1 MHSFFSHPHLPQ
13 FSSGHCLLK
22 LEPVLETCDFVWES
36 MPKKVPV
43 LKAGPPTIDRW
54 TWREEVEHSLCFQAP
69 LGWALPYSPQCDVQI
84 CFVYTVMEL
93 SNQEFEPWAKVN
105 LPSFLSVPV
114 SFLITATES
123 WITIS
128 LQLQT
133 ILLSAII
140 FIPNHPISSI
150 FYNFT
155 WESTPTSLKQT
166 DLSVV
171 QSPLPKDVLFPMTT
185 FSPV

>member
-69 LGWALPYSPQCDVQI
+69 LGWALPYSPQRDVQI

-93 SNQEFEPWAKVN
+93 SNQEFEP
-105 LPSFLSVPV
+105 SFLFKCSCFFFNY
-114 SFLITATES
+114 SNRKLNNN
-123 WITIS
+123 
-128 LQLQT
+128 
-133 ILLSAII
+133 LSAT
-140 FIPNHPISSI
+140 PNH
-150 FYNFT
+150 FT
-155 WESTPTSLKQT
+155 LCYHIH
-166 DLSVV
+166 
-171 QSPLPKDVLFPMTT
+171 PKPSHILYIL
-185 FSPV
+185 